1 MIENR
6 TKAKL
11 RAGKTVYGV
20 FCRTPEPTIAEI
32 TAMCGWDFVIGD
44 CEHGPA
50 SPREFE
56 GFARAVESRG
66 PSPHVRV
73 PDNDKA
79 TILRYMDGGAHGVH
93 VPWVNTAAE
102 AERAVRA
109 VKYHPRGERGLAG
122 TRASDHGLGEPL
134 GDYIAR
140 ANRETLVVVQ
150 AETADAVANIDGICT
165 VDDVDVVFLGPT
177 DLSHSLGLAGQL
189 DHPEVVAAMDD
200 VAAACASHGV
210 ALGIF
215 CGTAEMATQWLDKG
229 ARYIVTG
236 AEGLMA
242 RAMHAFL
249 DEVRQ

>member
-11 RAGKTVYGV
+11 RAGETVYGV
-20 FCRTPEPTIAEI
+20 FAKTPEPTIAEI
-32 TAMCGWDFVIGD
+32 AAMCGWDFVICD

-56 GFARAVESRG
+56 GFARAVELG
-66 PSPHVRV
+66 GASPHVRV

-79 TILRYMDGGAHGVH
+79 TILRLMDGGAHGVN
-93 VPWVNTAAE
+93 VPWVNTATE
-102 AERAVRA
+102 ADRAVRA

-134 GDYIAR
+134 GDYIVR
-140 ANRETLVVVQ
+140 SNDQTLVVVQ
-150 AETADAVANIDGICT
+150 AETADAVANIDAICM

-177 DLSHSLGLAGQL
+177 DLSHSLGLAGHL
-189 DHPEVVAAMDD
+189 DHPDVVAAMDE
-200 VAAACASHGV
+200 VAGACQRHGL

-215 CGTAEMATQWLDKG
+215 CGSAEMAVQWLDKG

-242 RAMHAFL
+242 RAMHSFL
-249 DEVRQ
+249 EEVRR